1 MQLMYLKRR
10 GNMKRNAIRTAA
22 ALMTTTVVMGALC
35 SCNYETPETTT
46 SLAPGQTTAQSI
58 DLSDQSF
65 ETAYGSQLIGYLDH
79 QYYFQGE
86 AIPIAE
92 SNFYFIDAF
101 SELTNYAQYY
111 GLYPMTAEGWIDLS
125 APVTADIENEEVD
138 GDADLYANYGEFFVV
153 YAERM
158 LESTY
163 IINSLAREKG
173 LELSEEQLAEIDDII
188 NNSVTPSATAAGM
201 TNDEFLQLYYG
212 PSCTEA
218 DFRNIL
224 YNYKLAELYTD
235 DYIEN
240 YEFAEEDIMVPN
252 TRYALFWAPE
262 EETDEETMAEQE
274 ALANELFE
282 QCVDSTTGELS
293 LDLFEVYGTFSASQY
308 EEGEPGAYQFGDEF
322 AVSRGAVVPAYEEWA
337 YAEDRAEGD
346 IEVIYAP
353 EYGYFVVG
361 YLGTTEVDQTT
372 KDQLAVDA
380 MSEEILALIDEGS
393 YEFYTDMEYTA
404 AEPVVPSATEPS
416 ATSGIGLTA
425 AESGNKL
432 NAKDIIMGVLAVIGG
447 IAVIAMAVFGI
458 SNAMKK
464 PQAPSED
471 DDEKKD
477 GDEPSSEKSD
487 EASEED
493 EEGEEN

>member
-1 MQLMYLKRR
+1 
-10 GNMKRNAIRTAA
+10 MKRNAIRTAA

-46 SLAPGQTTAQSI
+46 SLAPGQTTAQTI

-274 ALANELFE
+274 ALANELLE
-282 QCVDSTTGELS
+282 QCVDAATGELS

-337 YAEDRAEGD
+337 YAEEREEGD
-346 IEVIYAP
+346 IEIIYAP

-361 YLGTTEVDQTT
+361 YLGTTEVDDST

-380 MSEEILALIDEGS
+380 MSEEVLALIDEGS
-393 YEFYTDMEYTA
+393 YDFYTDMEFTA
-404 AEPVVPSATEPS
+404 AEPVVATTAESS

-425 AESGNKL
+425 AESGTKL
-432 NAKDIIMGVLAVIGG
+432 NAKDVITGVLAVIGG
-447 IAVIAMAVFGI
+447 IAVIALAVFGI
-458 SNAMKK
+458 GNAMKK
-464 PQAPSED
+464 PQAPSD
-471 DDEKKD
+471 DN
-477 GDEPSSEKSD
+477 
-487 EASEED
+487 EENN
-493 EEGEEN
+493 EGEEPASEGSDETSDEDEDNEEN